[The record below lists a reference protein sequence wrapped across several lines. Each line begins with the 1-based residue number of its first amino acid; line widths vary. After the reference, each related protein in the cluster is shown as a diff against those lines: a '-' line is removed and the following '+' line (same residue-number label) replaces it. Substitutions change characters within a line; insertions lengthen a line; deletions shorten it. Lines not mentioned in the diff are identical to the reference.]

1 MTDYG
6 FGIDDDYIRE
16 VSSYYWEEEEEMR
29 LGIHPSQILERVQNT
44 LKKLGVKGEITFMDY
59 SPIGAKVNVFVDNKL
74 YDVFDYS
81 VNLFENQKQK
91 TIGTIVR

>member
-6 FGIDDDYIRE
+6 FEIDDDYMRE
-16 VSSYYWEEEEEMR
+16 VSSHYWEEVDEMR
-29 LGIHPSQILERVQNT
+29 LGIHPSQILERVQNA

-59 SPIGAKVNVFVDNKL
+59 SPIGPKVNVFVNNKL

-91 TIGTIVR
+91 SISTIIK